1 MGWKYVMLESQISG
15 DTRVLFPVIFPDK
28 LVHSQV
34 VRRLR
39 TIVPGYKSNILNFDG
54 VSVISAGTIEHLTI
68 HGLGGGSETLKL
80 SSRPADDVSV
90 IENYS
95 YLHGL
100 V

>member
-1 MGWKYVMLESQISG
+1 MGWKYVMLESQIG
-15 DTRVLFPVIFPDK
+15 DLKVLFPIIFPDK

-34 VRRLR
+34 VQQLR
-39 TIVPGYKSNILNFDG
+39 KIVPGYKDG
-54 VSVISAGTIEHLTI
+54 GVKAVSAGSIEYIDT
-68 HGLGGGSETLKL
+68 HGLGGESKTLDLK
-80 SSRPADDVSV
+80 SRPNEDVSV